1 MEKERKAAR
10 TGVRE
15 RRDYFG
21 EALMRTP
28 CLRVPASTGIF
39 VHDAAGVR
47 VVLVVRVFTYDV
59 VYYAGTAFAGTGS
72 AILKQ

>member
-15 RRDYFG
+15 RRAFG

-28 CLRVPASTGIF
+28 CLRVPASTRIS

-47 VVLVVRVFTYDV
+47 VVLVVLVFTYDV
-59 VYYAGTAFAGTGS
+59 RLSPVLAAPF
-72 AILKQ
+72 